1 MTPAV
6 ARWRLEPA
14 PGVVIVLASARLLLW
29 TVFLGAGVHLE
40 ASSMGEEGPWLTFFF
55 LARRRGTLEDAVIIG
70 EERSVAG
77 GDDER

>member
-40 ASSMGEEGPWLTFFF
+40 ASSMGEEGPWLAFFF
-55 LARRRGTLEDAVIIG
+55 
-70 EERSVAG
+70 
-77 GDDER
+77 